1 MPLAGGRLIPHI
13 LLKVISSSRRKV
25 KMLKR
30 IPTIIYLALLLSL
43 LTGDFL
49 DAQQRF
55 PKPEFDTGYV
65 QPSPTTPEPRAMAME
80 YFDVFVLLAVLSL
93 ASWLAVKK
101 RSRRGLLW
109 LSVFSLIYFGFYRDG
124 CICSI
129 GAIQNVAL
137 SIFDPGY
144 AISITALLFFVLPL
158 LFALFFGRVFC
169 ASACPLG
176 AIQDLIVINPISI
189 PSWIRKTLGFIPVI
203 YLGLSVLLA
212 ATGSDFIICRY
223 DPFVGI
229 FRMDGPFLMIFLGIT
244 FLLLGMFYARP
255 YCRVFCPY
263 GVLLS
268 WMSKFSRRHMSIT
281 PSECIKCKLC
291 KDSCPF
297 DAIEVPVKQEYRTP
311 AVSRKNLKRFILYV
325 GLIPV
330 LTVLG
335 GWIGSKSHIFLSRA
349 HPDVYLAELM
359 ISQPELRADEENLD
373 IQAFLESGDTF
384 EQLVEEASLIREKFR
399 IGGWALGGFIGLALG
414 ITLMNQVVFRRRE
427 DYEPHKGDCF
437 SCGRCMDYCPVE
449 K

>member
-1 MPLAGGRLIPHI
+1 
-13 LLKVISSSRRKV
+13 
-25 KMLKR
+25 
-30 IPTIIYLALLLSL
+30 
-43 LTGDFL
+43 
-49 DAQQRF
+49 
-55 PKPEFDTGYV
+55 
-65 QPSPTTPEPRAMAME
+65 
-80 YFDVFVLLAVLSL
+80 
-93 ASWLAVKK
+93 
-101 RSRRGLLW
+101 
-109 LSVFSLIYFGFYRDG
+109 
-124 CICSI
+124 
-129 GAIQNVAL
+129 
-137 SIFDPGY
+137 
-144 AISITALLFFVLPL
+144 
-158 LFALFFGRVFC
+158 
-169 ASACPLG
+169 
-176 AIQDLIVINPISI
+176 
-189 PSWIRKTLGFIPVI
+189 
-203 YLGLSVLLA
+203 
-212 ATGSDFIICRY
+212 
-223 DPFVGI
+223 
-229 FRMDGPFLMIFLGIT
+229 
-244 FLLLGMFYARP
+244 MFYARP

-311 AVSRKNLKRFILYV
+311 EVSRKNLKRFILYI

-335 GWIGSKSHIFLSRA
+335 GWIGSKSHIFLSRV

-384 EQLVEEASLIREKFR
+384 EQLVEEASVIREKFR

>member
-1 MPLAGGRLIPHI
+1 MLLALAGNL
-13 LLKVISSSRRKV
+13 
-25 KMLKR
+25 
-30 IPTIIYLALLLSL
+30 
-43 LTGDFL
+43 L

-65 QPSPTTPEPRAMAME
+65 QPSPTTPEPRSIALE

-93 ASWLAVKK
+93 ASWLAIRK

-137 SIFDPGY
+137 SIFDPLY
-144 AISITALLFFVLPL
+144 AISVTALIFFLLPL
-158 LFALFFGRVFC
+158 IFTLFFGRTFC
-169 ASACPLG
+169 AAACPLG
-176 AIQDLIVINPISI
+176 AIQDLLVIKPISL

-203 YLGLSVLLA
+203 YLSLAVLFA

-229 FRMDGPFLMIFLGIT
+229 FRMDGPFLMIFLGIC

-263 GVLLS
+263 GVLLG
-268 WMSKFSRRHMSIT
+268 WMSRFSKWHLTIT
-281 PSECIKCKLC
+281 PSACVQCKLC
-291 KDSCPF
+291 QDSCPF
-297 DAIEVPVKQEYRTP
+297 DAIEKPVGQKHRNPEN
-311 AVSRKNLKRFILYV
+311 SRNYLRRFILYV

-330 LTVLG
+330 WTLLG
-335 GWIGSKSHIFLSRA
+335 GFIGSKSYIFLSRV
-349 HPDVYLAELM
+349 HPDVYLAELL
-359 ISQPELRADEENLD
+359 ITYPELKSDEENLD
-373 IQAFLESGDTF
+373 IQAFLELGKSF
-384 EQLVEEASLIREKFR
+384 EQLVAEAAVIRSDFKK
-399 IGGWALGGFIGLALG
+399 GGWAMGGFIGLALG
-414 ITLMNQVVFRRRE
+414 IMMMNQVVFRRRE

-437 SCGRCMDYCPVE
+437 SCGRCMDYCPIERPVRQVE
-449 K
+449 RNKQ

>member
-1 MPLAGGRLIPHI
+1 M
-13 LLKVISSSRRKV
+13 VD
-25 KMLKR
+25 MLKK
-30 IPTIIYLALLLSL
+30 IPTITIFLLLIS
-43 LTGDFL
+43 FL
-49 DAQQRF
+49 AGNFIQAQQRF
-55 PKPEFDTGYV
+55 PKPEFDSGYV
-65 QPSPTTPEPRAMAME
+65 QPSPTTPEPRAMALE

-93 ASWLAVKK
+93 ASWLAIKK

-109 LSVFSLIYFGFYRDG
+109 LSLFSLIYFGFYRDG

-137 SIFDPGY
+137 SIFQPTY
-144 AISITALLFFVLPL
+144 AISLTALLFFILPL
-158 LFALFFGRVFC
+158 LFALFFGRTFC
-169 ASACPLG
+169 AAACPLG

-203 YLGLSVLLA
+203 YLGLAVLFA

-263 GVLLS
+263 GVILGWLS
-268 WMSKFSRRHMSIT
+268 RFSKWHMSIT

-297 DAIEVPVKQEYRTP
+297 DAIEVPSDQAYRDP
-311 AVSRKNLKRFILYV
+311 EVSRKNLRKFILYIA
-325 GLIPV
+325 LIPV
-330 LTVLG
+330 LTLVG
-335 GWIGSKSHIFLSRA
+335 GWIGSKSHIFLSRV

-359 ISQPELRADEENLD
+359 ITNPELKEDEENLD
-373 IQAFLESGDTF
+373 IQAFLESGETF
-384 EQLVEEASLIREKFR
+384 EQLVEQASVIRDKYKK
-399 IGGWALGGFIGLALG
+399 GGWALGGFIGLVLG

-449 K
+449 KPIEEKVKLKDLWRKPKKV

>member
-1 MPLAGGRLIPHI
+1 MQKKIPNLAYVFFLF
-13 LLKVISSSRRKV
+13 V
-25 KMLKR
+25 
-30 IPTIIYLALLLSL
+30 LLSGGL
-43 LTGDFL
+43 LQ
-49 DAQQRF
+49 AQQRV
-55 PKPEFDTGYV
+55 PTPEFESGYV
-65 QPSPTTPEPRAMAME
+65 QPDPPTPEPRAMALE
-80 YFDVFVLLAVLSL
+80 YFDVLVLLAVLSL

-109 LSVFSLIYFGFYRDG
+109 LSVFTLIYFGFYRDG

-169 ASACPLG
+169 AGACPLG
-176 AIQDLIVINPISI
+176 AIQDLLVIHPVSI

-229 FRMDGPFLMIFLGIT
+229 FRMDGPYLMIFLGIT

-263 GVLLS
+263 GVLLG
-268 WMSKFSRRHMSIT
+268 WMSKFSRWHLSIT
-281 PSECIKCKLC
+281 PSECIKCRLC

-297 DAIEVPVKQEYRTP
+297 DAIDIPVESDYRTP
-311 AVSRKNLKRFILYV
+311 GVSRKNLRRFIIYV
-325 GLIPV
+325 ALIPV
-330 LTVLG
+330 LTLLG
-335 GWIGSKSHIFLSRA
+335 GWIGSRSHVYLSRM

-359 ISQPELRADEENLD
+359 ISHPELKGDEENLD
-373 IQAFLESGDTF
+373 IQAFLESGETF
-384 EQLVEEASLIREKFR
+384 DQLVEKAAGIRARFKT
-399 IGGWALGGFIGLALG
+399 GSWLLGGFIGLVLG
-414 ITLMNQVVFRRRE
+414 ITLMNQVVFRRKE
-427 DYEPHKGDCF
+427 DYEPRKTDCF
-437 SCGRCMDYCPVE
+437 SCGRCMDFCPVDRSQVVKSVKPE
-449 K
+449 KSVKMKLKV

>member
-1 MPLAGGRLIPHI
+1 MH
-13 LLKVISSSRRKV
+13 
-25 KMLKR
+25 KR
-30 IPTIIYLALLLSL
+30 IPNTILLLFALLM
-43 LTGDFL
+43 LTANIL
-49 DAQQRF
+49 YAQQRF
-55 PKPEFDTGYV
+55 PKPEFESGYV
-65 QPSPTTPEPRAMAME
+65 QPDPTTPEPRTMALE
-80 YFDVFVLLAVLSL
+80 YFDVLILLAVLSL
-93 ASWLAVKK
+93 ASWLAIRK

-137 SIFDPGY
+137 SIFDSAY
-144 AISITALLFFVLPL
+144 AISLTALLFFMLPL

-176 AIQDLIVINPISI
+176 AIQDLLVINPVSV
-189 PSWIRKTLGFIPVI
+189 PSWIRKTLGFIPIV
-203 YLGLSVLLA
+203 YLSLSILLA

-244 FLLLGMFYARP
+244 FLFLGMFYARP
-255 YCRVFCPY
+255 YCRIFCPY
-263 GVLLS
+263 GVLLG
-268 WMSKFSRRHMSIT
+268 WMSRFSRRHLSIT

-291 KDSCPF
+291 EDSCPF
-297 DAIEVPVKQEYRTP
+297 DAIDIPVDPGYRTP
-311 AVSRKNLKRFILYV
+311 EISRKNLRRFIGYIA
-325 GLIPV
+325 LIPV

-335 GWIGSKSHIFLSRA
+335 GWIGAKSHVYLSRV
-349 HPDVYLAELM
+349 HNDVYLAELM
-359 ISQPELRADEENLD
+359 ISRPELREDEENLD

-384 EQLVEEASLIREKFR
+384 EELVEKAAVIRNRFKT
-399 IGGWALGGFIGLALG
+399 GSMLMGGFVGLALG

-427 DYEPHKGDCF
+427 DYEPHRGDCF

-449 K
+449 RQGTNEKND

>member
-1 MPLAGGRLIPHI
+1 MNKKIPHFALALMTLI
-13 LLKVISSSRRKV
+13 LLIGS
-25 KMLKR
+25 
-30 IPTIIYLALLLSL
+30 
-43 LTGDFL
+43 FL
-49 DAQQRF
+49 HAQPRF
-55 PKPEFDTGYV
+55 PKPEFETGYM
-65 QPSPTTPEPRAMAME
+65 QPSPTTPEPRAMALE
-80 YFDVFVLLAVLSL
+80 YFDVLVLLAVLSL
-93 ASWLAVKK
+93 ASWLSIKK

-137 SIFDPGY
+137 SIFDSGY
-144 AISITALLFFVLPL
+144 AISITALLFFILPL

-176 AIQDLIVINPISI
+176 AIQDLLVIHPISI

-203 YLGLSVLLA
+203 YLALSVLFA
-212 ATGSDFIICRY
+212 ATGSDFLICRY
-223 DPFVGI
+223 DPFIGI

-244 FLLLGMFYARP
+244 FLFLGMFYARP
-255 YCRVFCPY
+255 YCRIFCPY
-263 GVLLS
+263 GVLLG
-268 WMSKFSRRHMSIT
+268 WMSKFSKWHMSIT

-291 KDSCPF
+291 EDSCPF
-297 DAIEVPVKQEYRTP
+297 DAIEVPVEQTYREP
-311 AVSRKNLKRFILYV
+311 EAARKNLRKFILYIA
-325 GLIPV
+325 LIPV

-335 GWIGSKSHIFLSRA
+335 GWIGAKSHVFLSRV

-359 ISQPELRADEENLD
+359 ISNPELREDEENLD

-384 EQLVEEASLIREKFR
+384 EQLVEEAALIREKFR
-399 IGGWALGGFIGLALG
+399 KGSMAMGGFIGLVLG

-437 SCGRCMDYCPVE
+437 SCGRCMDYCPVGHHISKVE
-449 K
+449 S

>member
-1 MPLAGGRLIPHI
+1 
-13 LLKVISSSRRKV
+13 
-25 KMLKR
+25 MLKR
-30 IPTIIYLALLLSL
+30 IPTTIYLVLLLSL
-43 LTGDFL
+43 FAGNCLE
-49 DAQQRF
+49 AQQRF
-55 PKPEFDTGYV
+55 PKPEFETGYV

-80 YFDVFVLLAVLSL
+80 YFDVFLLLAVLSL

-144 AISITALLFFVLPL
+144 AISITALLFFILPL

-297 DAIEVPVKQEYRTP
+297 DAIEVPVEQEYRTP
-311 AVSRKNLKRFILYV
+311 EVSRKNLKRFIIYV
-325 GLIPV
+325 ALIPV

-335 GWIGSKSHIFLSRA
+335 GWIGSKSHVFLSRA
-349 HPDVYLAELM
+349 HSDVYLAELM

-384 EQLVEEASLIREKFR
+384 EQLVEQASVIREKFR
-399 IGGWALGGFIGLALG
+399 VGGWVLGGFIGLVLG

-449 K
+449 KV

>member
-1 MPLAGGRLIPHI
+1 
-13 LLKVISSSRRKV
+13 
-25 KMLKR
+25 MLKR
-30 IPTIIYLALLLSL
+30 KAANFTLLIFILVFAASL
-43 LTGDFL
+43 LQ
-49 DAQQRF
+49 AQQRF
-55 PKPEFDTGYV
+55 PKPEFDSGYV
-65 QPSPTTPEPRAMAME
+65 QPDPTTPEPRSVALE

-93 ASWLAVKK
+93 ASWLAVRK
-101 RSRRGLLW
+101 RSRKGLLW

-137 SIFDPGY
+137 SIFDAGY
-144 AISITALLFFVLPL
+144 TISLAALLFFLLPL

-176 AIQDLIVINPISI
+176 VIQDLLVINPVSI

-268 WMSKFSRRHMSIT
+268 WVSKFSKWHLSIT

-297 DAIEVPVKQEYRTP
+297 DAINVPIDPAYRKPEV
-311 AVSRKNLKRFILYV
+311 SHKNLRRFILYIA
-325 GLIPV
+325 LIPILV
-330 LTVLG
+330 AAG
-335 GWIGSKSHIFLSRA
+335 GWIGNKSHIFLSRL

-359 ISQPELRADEENLD
+359 ISNPELREDEKNLD

-384 EQLVEEASLIREKFR
+384 DELVDDASMVRTKFKK
-399 IGGWALGGFIGLALG
+399 GGMALGGFIGLALG
-414 ITLMNQVVFRRRE
+414 ITLMNQVVFRRKE
-427 DYEPHKGDCF
+427 DYEPHRGDCF
-437 SCGRCMDYCPVE
+437 SCGRCMDFCPVD
-449 K
+449 KDLVKSHIVGSQKS

>member
-1 MPLAGGRLIPHI
+1 MVGNF
-13 LLKVISSSRRKV
+13 
-25 KMLKR
+25 MQ
-30 IPTIIYLALLLSL
+30 
-43 LTGDFL
+43 
-49 DAQQRF
+49 AQQRF
-55 PKPEFDTGYV
+55 PKPEFETGYV
-65 QPSPTTPEPRAMAME
+65 QPSPTTPEPRSIALE
-80 YFDVFVLLAVLSL
+80 YFDVAVLLAVLSL
-93 ASWLAVKK
+93 ASWLAIRK

-109 LSVFSLIYFGFYRDG
+109 ISIFSLVYFGFYRDG

-137 SIFDPGY
+137 SIFDPTY
-144 AISITALLFFVLPL
+144 AISITALLFFLLPL
-158 LFALFFGRVFC
+158 LFALFFGRTFC
-169 ASACPLG
+169 AAACPLG
-176 AIQDLIVINPISI
+176 AIQDLLVIHPISL

-203 YLGLSVLLA
+203 YLGLAVLLA

-268 WMSKFSRRHMSIT
+268 WMSKFSKWHMTIT
-281 PSECIKCKLC
+281 PSACIKCKLC

-297 DAIEVPVKQEYRTP
+297 DTIEKPVEQEYRIP
-311 AVSRKNLKRFILYV
+311 EVSRKNLRRFILYI
-325 GLIPV
+325 GLIPL
-330 LTVLG
+330 LTLLG
-335 GWIGSKSHIFLSRA
+335 GWIGSRSHIYLSRV
-349 HPDVYLAELM
+349 HPDVYLAEL
-359 ISQPELRADEENLD
+359 IITNPELKEDEANLD
-373 IQAFLESGDTF
+373 IQAFLEAGKSF
-384 EQLVEEASLIREKFR
+384 EQLVEEAVVIRSKFKK
-399 IGGWALGGFIGLALG
+399 GGWALGGFIGLVLG

-449 K
+449 RPLRGK

>member
-1 MPLAGGRLIPHI
+1 
-13 LLKVISSSRRKV
+13 
-25 KMLKR
+25 MLKKG
-30 IPTIIYLALLLSL
+30 PKQTFLIILFALLGVSL
-43 LTGDFL
+43 LH
-49 DAQQRF
+49 AQQRF
-55 PKPEFDTGYV
+55 PKPEFDSGYV
-65 QPSPTTPEPRAMAME
+65 QPNPTTPEPRAMALE
-80 YFDVFVLLAVLSL
+80 YFDVMVLLAVLSL
-93 ASWLAVKK
+93 ASWLAVRK

-129 GAIQNVAL
+129 GAIQNVTL

-158 LFALFFGRVFC
+158 LFALFFGRTFC
-169 ASACPLG
+169 AAACPLG
-176 AIQDLIVINPISI
+176 VIQDLIVINPVSI

-203 YLGLSVLLA
+203 YLALAVLFA

-229 FRMDGPFLMIFLGIT
+229 FRMDGPFLMIFLGVT

-263 GVLLS
+263 GVLLG
-268 WMSKFSRRHMSIT
+268 WMSKFSKWHLSIT

-291 KDSCPF
+291 EDSCPF
-297 DAIEVPVKQEYRTP
+297 DAIEIPVGKAYRNP
-311 AVSRKNLKRFILYV
+311 EVSRKNLRKFILYV
-325 GLIPV
+325 GLIPL
-330 LTVLG
+330 LTLLG
-335 GWIGSKSHIFLSRA
+335 GWVGTKSHVFLSRV

-359 ISQPELRADEENLD
+359 ISQPELREDEENLD

-384 EQLVEEASLIREKFR
+384 EQLVEKATTIREKFR
-399 IGGWALGGFIGLALG
+399 KGSMLMGGFIGLALG

-449 K
+449 KS

>member
-1 MPLAGGRLIPHI
+1 M
-13 LLKVISSSRRKV
+13 SSSKRRKDD
-25 KMLKR
+25 MLKKFPN
-30 IPTIIYLALLLSL
+30 ITIIVILLSL
-43 LTGDFL
+43 FAGTLL
-49 DAQQRF
+49 QAQQRF
-55 PKPEFDTGYV
+55 PKPEFDSGYV
-65 QPSPTTPEPRAMAME
+65 QPTPTTPEPRAMALE
-80 YFDVFVLLAVLSL
+80 YFDVFILLAVLSL
-93 ASWLAVKK
+93 ASWLAIRK

-109 LSVFSLIYFGFYRDG
+109 LSIFSLIYFGFYRDG

-137 SIFDPGY
+137 SIFDPTY
-144 AISITALLFFVLPL
+144 AISLTALLFFILPL
-158 LFALFFGRVFC
+158 LFALFFGRTFC
-169 ASACPLG
+169 AAACPLG
-176 AIQDLIVINPISI
+176 AIQDLLVINPISI

-203 YLGLSVLLA
+203 YLGLSVLFA
-212 ATGSDFIICRY
+212 ATGSDFVICRY
-223 DPFVGI
+223 DPFIGI

-268 WMSKFSRRHMSIT
+268 WLSRFSKWHLSIT

-297 DAIEVPVKQEYRTP
+297 DAIEVPVEQDYRAP
-311 AVSRKNLKRFILYV
+311 DVSRKNLKKFILYI

-330 LTVLG
+330 LTLLG
-335 GWIGSKSHIFLSRA
+335 GWIGSKSHIFLSRV

-359 ISQPELRADEENLD
+359 ISNPELRQDQENLD

-384 EQLVEEASLIREKFR
+384 EQLVEEASIIRNKYR
-399 IGGWALGGFIGLALG
+399 KGGWALGGFIGLALG

-427 DYEPHKGDCF
+427 DYEPHKGDCY

-449 K
+449 KPL

>member
-1 MPLAGGRLIPHI
+1 MR
-13 LLKVISSSRRKV
+13 
-25 KMLKR
+25 KR
-30 IPTIIYLALLLSL
+30 IPHMVLVMLLISL
-43 LTGDFL
+43 LTGSFL
-49 DAQQRF
+49 QAQQRF
-55 PKPEFDTGYV
+55 PKPEFETGYM
-65 QPSPTTPEPRAMAME
+65 QPDPSTPEPRAMALE
-80 YFDVFVLLAVLSL
+80 YFDVLVLLAVLSL
-93 ASWLAVKK
+93 ASWLAVRK

-137 SIFDPGY
+137 SIFDSGY
-144 AISITALLFFVLPL
+144 AISITALLFFILPL

-176 AIQDLIVINPISI
+176 AIQDLLVIHPISI

-203 YLGLSVLLA
+203 YLALSVLLA
-212 ATGSDFIICRY
+212 ATGSNFIICKY

-229 FRMDGPFLMIFLGIT
+229 FRMDGPFLMIFLGVT

-255 YCRVFCPY
+255 YCRIFCPY
-263 GVLLS
+263 GVLLG
-268 WMSKFSRRHMSIT
+268 WMSKFSKYHLSIT

-291 KDSCPF
+291 EDSCPF
-297 DAIEVPVKQEYRTP
+297 DAIEVPIDQTYRTP
-311 AVSRKNLKRFILYV
+311 DVARNNLRKFIIYIA
-325 GLIPV
+325 LIPV

-335 GWIGSKSHIFLSRA
+335 GWIGHKSHIFLSRV

-359 ISQPELRADEENLD
+359 ITQPELRNDQDNLD

-384 EQLVEEASLIREKFR
+384 EQLVEEATVIREKFR
-399 IGGWALGGFIGLALG
+399 KGGMAMGGFIGLALG

-449 K
+449 KKVNA

>member
-1 MPLAGGRLIPHI
+1 MR
-13 LLKVISSSRRKV
+13 
-25 KMLKR
+25 KR
-30 IPTIIYLALLLSL
+30 IPHMVLIVLFISL
-43 LTGDFL
+43 LTGSFMQ
-49 DAQQRF
+49 AQQRF
-55 PKPEFDTGYV
+55 PKPEFDSGYM
-65 QPSPTTPEPRAMAME
+65 QPDPSTPEPRAMALE
-80 YFDVFVLLAVLSL
+80 YFDVLVLLAVLSL
-93 ASWLAVKK
+93 ASWLAVRK

-109 LSVFSLIYFGFYRDG
+109 LSVFSLIYFGFYRNG

-137 SIFDPGY
+137 SIFDSGY
-144 AISITALLFFVLPL
+144 AISITALLFFILPL

-176 AIQDLIVINPISI
+176 AIQDLLVIHPISI

-203 YLGLSVLLA
+203 YLALSVLLA
-212 ATGSDFIICRY
+212 ATGSNFIICKY

-229 FRMDGPFLMIFLGIT
+229 FRMDGPSLMIFLGIT

-255 YCRVFCPY
+255 YCRIFCPY
-263 GVLLS
+263 GVLLG
-268 WMSKFSRRHMSIT
+268 WMSKFSKWHLSIT

-291 KDSCPF
+291 EDSCPF
-297 DAIEVPVKQEYRTP
+297 DAIEVPVDQAYRDP
-311 AVSRKNLKRFILYV
+311 EVARKNLRKFIIYIA
-325 GLIPV
+325 LIPV

-335 GWIGSKSHIFLSRA
+335 GWIGSKSHIFLSRV
-349 HPDVYLAELM
+349 HPEVYLAELM
-359 ISQPELRADEENLD
+359 ITQPELRDDQENLD

-384 EQLVEEASLIREKFR
+384 DQLVEEASVIREKFR
-399 IGGWALGGFIGLALG
+399 KGGIAMGGFIGLALG

-449 K
+449 KKVNG

>member
-1 MPLAGGRLIPHI
+1 MI
-13 LLKVISSSRRKV
+13 KK
-25 KMLKR
+25 
-30 IPTIIYLALLLSL
+30 IPTRIFVF
-43 LTGDFL
+43 FL
-49 DAQQRF
+49 FLVMVGNFMQAQQRF
-55 PKPEFDTGYV
+55 PKPEFETGYV
-65 QPSPTTPEPRAMAME
+65 QPSPTTPEPRSIALE
-80 YFDVFVLLAVLSL
+80 YFDVAVLLAVLSL
-93 ASWLAVKK
+93 ASWLAIRK

-109 LSVFSLIYFGFYRDG
+109 ISIFSLVYFGFYRDG

-137 SIFDPGY
+137 SIFDPTY
-144 AISITALLFFVLPL
+144 AISITALLFFLLPL
-158 LFALFFGRVFC
+158 LFALFFGRTFC
-169 ASACPLG
+169 AAACPLG
-176 AIQDLIVINPISI
+176 AIQDLLVIHPISL

-203 YLGLSVLLA
+203 YLGLAVLLA

-268 WMSKFSRRHMSIT
+268 WMSKFSKWHMTIT
-281 PSECIKCKLC
+281 PSACIKCKLC

-297 DAIEVPVKQEYRTP
+297 DTIEKPVEQEYRIP
-311 AVSRKNLKRFILYV
+311 EVSRKNLRRFILYI
-325 GLIPV
+325 GLIPL
-330 LTVLG
+330 LTLLG
-335 GWIGSKSHIFLSRA
+335 GWIGSRSHIYLSRV
-349 HPDVYLAELM
+349 HPDVYLAEL
-359 ISQPELRADEENLD
+359 IITNPELKEDEANLD
-373 IQAFLESGDTF
+373 IQAFLEAGKSF
-384 EQLVEEASLIREKFR
+384 EQLVEEAVVIRSKFKK
-399 IGGWALGGFIGLALG
+399 GGWALGGFIGLVLG

-449 K
+449 RPLRGK